1 VKTKSERLK
10 YILSVEARNP
20 EYLVYALEQ
29 SIKNIK
35 KKYYDVN
42 IGTDKSKVRY
52 ITKVTNRDYKD
63 TERWLQMVT

>member
-1 VKTKSERLK
+1 MKTKSERLK

-20 EYLVYALEQ
+20 EYLIYALEQ

-35 KKYYDVN
+35 KNYYDVN

-52 ITKVTNRDYKD
+52 VTKVTNRDYKD
-63 TERWLQMVT
+63 TERWLQMAT

>member
-1 VKTKSERLK
+1 MKTKSERLK
-10 YILSVEARNP
+10 YILSVEAKNP

-35 KKYYDVN
+35 KNYYDVN

-52 ITKVTNRDYKD
+52 VTKVTNRDYKD
-63 TERWLQMVT
+63 TERWLQMAT